1 MWPALRRCRKA
12 KGAEVGT
19 GRIVMPLMMDR
30 HPSESCGARPREA
43 RPGRRL
49 RQSGDPA
56 RAFEIALIN
65 NMPDAALAGT
75 ERRIVEL
82 LNAAARDRVVALRR
96 YSLPGIPRSEQ
107 GRQYLSSGYA
117 PIDDLWSRHFDAVIV
132 TGTEPR
138 TVDLRAES
146 YWQCLTEVLDWAAGN
161 VASTVLSCLAAHAAV
176 LHFDGIPRHG
186 LDEKCLG
193 VFDHARV
200 SSHSLTRDLD
210 ARLKVPH
217 SRCNEVR
224 EDALVSCGY
233 RVLTRSDE
241 AGIDMFAKQRKRS
254 LFVHFQGHPEYG
266 RGVLLSEYKRDIGR
280 FLRGERPVYPSMPRG
295 YFDAAATQALND
307 FRQQA
312 LAQPHP
318 DMLASF
324 PETLAAGPLTNA
336 WRSSAIRI
344 YGNWLGYTAER
355 MADRRGQAGWRRS
368 MVRA

>member
-1 MWPALRRCRKA
+1 
-12 KGAEVGT
+12 
-19 GRIVMPLMMDR
+19 MPLVMDR
-30 HPSESCGARPREA
+30 DTSEIRDARPREA
-43 RPGRRL
+43 RSVRRL

-56 RAFEIALIN
+56 PRAFEIALIN

-82 LNAAARDRVVALRR
+82 LNAAARNRVVTLRR
-96 YSLPGIPRSEQ
+96 YSLPGLPRSEQ
-107 GRQYLSSGYA
+107 GRQYLSRGYA
-117 PIDDLWSRHFDAVIV
+117 AIDDLWSRHFDAVIV

-138 TVDLRAES
+138 TADLKAES
-146 YWQCLTEVLDWAAGN
+146 YWECLTELLDWAAGN
-161 VASTVLSCLAAHAAV
+161 VASTLLSCLAAHAAV

-200 SSHSLTRDLD
+200 SSHPLTRDLD

-241 AGIDMFAKQRKRS
+241 AGIDMFAKQRKKS
-254 LFVHFQGHPEYG
+254 LFVHFQGHLEYG

-280 FLRGERPVYPSMPRG
+280 FLRGERAVYPSMPRG
-295 YFDAAATQALND
+295 YFDAAATEALDD
-307 FRQQA
+307 FRQQV

-324 PETLAAGPLTNA
+324 PDTLAASRLTNP
-336 WRSSAIRI
+336 WRSSAMRI
-344 YGNWLGYTAER
+344 YYNWLGYIGEKTADSR
-355 MADRRGQAGWRRS
+355 APAGWRRS